1 MLHDIGFEP
10 IVQQGQL
17 ISLRKEQFWKK
28 RLRAKKMT
36 AVSCFIYPRINHK
49 VAYKN
54 SCLGLINNL
63 ETPIFQAIVISTGQ
77 LSKL

>member
-1 MLHDIGFEP
+1 MLNLLQKTVFHSQ
-10 IVQQGQL
+10 VAKV
-17 ISLRKEQFWKK
+17 LRERTILKK
-28 RLRAKKMT
+28 RLLAKKMT

-49 VAYKN
+49 NAYKN

-63 ETPIFQAIVISTGQ
+63 ETPLLQGIVISTGQ